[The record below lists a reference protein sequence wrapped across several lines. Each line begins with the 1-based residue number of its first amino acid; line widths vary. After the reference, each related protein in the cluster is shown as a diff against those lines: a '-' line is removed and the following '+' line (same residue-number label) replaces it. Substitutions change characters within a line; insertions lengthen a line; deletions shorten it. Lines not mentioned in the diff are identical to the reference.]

1 MKKLTLALAF
11 FLSANF
17 LMAQE
22 STNLVQTLNPQEAKG
37 VKLDIQTTDGKNN
50 AAVYEKS
57 KDWDEGAGAI
67 RLNIVIEANVP
78 TAIVQQLVK
87 AGRYKIQGNLK
98 GDLFVIEAPNLQKT
112 ITIRG
117 TDLVEKIKIKAE
129 APTYFKMAS
138 NKEGIAFLGADMK
151 EVVAMVEAAGIK
163 TTNKTMGMGKLDYM
177 SNLFK
182 IKGETACK
190 ITIKGND
197 ENAEDFEDLEFGDIT
212 IDGKDVSEF
221 EF

>member
-50 AAVYEKS
+50 PAAYEKS

-67 RLNIVIEANVP
+67 RLNIVIEANIP
-78 TAIVQQLVK
+78 TAIIQQLVK

-117 TDLVEKIKIKAE
+117 TDLVEKIK
-129 APTYFKMAS
+129 FKLTHTHRFIGCFDTGS
-138 NKEGIAFLGADMK
+138 FCHRNNFFHISTKEC
-151 EVVAMVEAAGIK
+151 
-163 TTNKTMGMGKLDYM
+163 N
-177 SNLFK
+177 
-182 IKGETACK
+182 
-190 ITIKGND
+190 TI
-197 ENAEDFEDLEFGDIT
+197 
-212 IDGKDVSEF
+212 V
-221 EF
+221 